1 MFDPKGLQ
9 ALSAVL
15 QCGSF
20 EKAANQLCITQSAV
34 SQRIK
39 QLESRTGHTLLLRSS
54 PPRAT
59 PAGASVLK
67 YVQQLEQLEQA
78 LYADLQ
84 PNEQKGWSRLSIAV
98 NADTLVTWLL
108 KDCLSTW
115 AAQENVLLDLKIDDQ
130 DQTHHLLQ
138 NGSVTGCI
146 SARQAPPQ
154 GCRSYA
160 LGTSRYICVASPEF
174 RQKWFSTKVGKA
186 NFERAPLVRFNE
198 KDLLQHQF
206 LMRHFKL
213 DADQLAMHMLPSSDG
228 FVEWVKLG
236 MAWGMVP
243 ISQVVNELKTG
254 ELIELTPGNA
264 IDVKLYWHL
273 WGLDTALTL
282 SLTEALKKAAKKALS
297 SEPWK

>member
-1 MFDPKGLQ
+1 MFDPKGLK

-20 EKAANQLCITQSAV
+20 EKAASHLCITQSAV

-39 QLESRTGHTLLLRSS
+39 QLESRTGHTLLVRSA
-54 PPRAT
+54 PPRTT

-67 YVQQLEQLEQA
+67 YVQQLNQLEQA
-78 LYADLQ
+78 LYADLK
-84 PNEQKGWSRLSIAV
+84 PTEHKGWSRLSIAV

-108 KDCLSTW
+108 KDCLSEW
-115 AAQENVLLDLKIDDQ
+115 AIKEKVLLDLKIDDQ

-146 SARQAPPQ
+146 SAREVPPQ

-160 LGTSRYICVASPEF
+160 LGSSRYICIASPDF
-174 RQKWFSTKVGKA
+174 REKWFGKKVSKA
-186 NFERAPLVRFNE
+186 GFKNAPLVRFNE
-198 KDLLQHQF
+198 KDLLQHHF
-206 LMRHFKL
+206 LTRYFDL
-213 DADQLAMHMLPSSDG
+213 DADQLAMHVMPSSNG

-236 MAWGMVP
+236 MGWGMAP
-243 ISQVVNELKTG
+243 NNQVENELRLG
-254 ELIELTPGNA
+254 ELIELTPGSD

-282 SLTEALKKAAKKALS
+282 SLTETLKKAAKRALT
-297 SEPWK
+297 

>member
-9 ALSAVL
+9 ALAAVL

-20 EKAANQLCITQSAV
+20 EKAASQLFITQSAV

-54 PPRAT
+54 PPRVT

-67 YVQQLEQLEQA
+67 YVQQLDQLEQA

-84 PNEQKGWSRLSIAV
+84 PAEQKGWSRLSLAV

-108 KDCLSTW
+108 TDCLSAW
-115 AAQENVLLDLKIDDQ
+115 ALQEKVLLDLKIDDQ

-146 SARQAPPQ
+146 SAREAPPQ
-154 GCRSYA
+154 GCRSHA
-160 LGTSRYICVASPEF
+160 LGVSQYICVASPRF
-174 RQKWFSTKVGKA
+174 RDKWFGQQTTKTEFKK
-186 NFERAPLVRFNE
+186 APLVRFNE
-198 KDLLQHQF
+198 KDLLQHHF
-206 LMRHFKL
+206 LMRHFEL
-213 DADQLAMHMLPSSDG
+213 DADQLAMHVIPSSNG

-236 MAWGMVP
+236 MGWGMAP
-243 ISQVVNELKTG
+243 ISQVENELQSG
-254 ELIELTPGNA
+254 ELIELTPGKC

-282 SLTEALKKAAKKALS
+282 SLTDALKRAAKKALG
-297 SEPWK
+297 